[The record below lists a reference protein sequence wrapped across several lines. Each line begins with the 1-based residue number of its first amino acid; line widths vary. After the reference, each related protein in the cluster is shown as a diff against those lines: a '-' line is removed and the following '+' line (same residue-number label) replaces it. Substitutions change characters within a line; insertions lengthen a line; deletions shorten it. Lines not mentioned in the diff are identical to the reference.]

1 MNALDNKP
9 KHPTEDKRWKMVDS
23 TMRKYGHRPEAMIE
37 TLHRVQELFGFLDDD
52 ALHYVANTLRLPKSK
67 VFGVASF
74 YHHFQLKPQGKHT
87 CVVCMG
93 TACYIKGAGD
103 LLKKLEEDKNI
114 LPGETTED
122 KQVSLFA
129 SRCVGTCSMAPA
141 VVIDQK
147 IIGNV
152 TEDSIVNEFEKLE
165 EE

>member
-1 MNALDNKP
+1 MMQLGTKP
-9 KHPTEDKRWKMVDS
+9 EHPTDDKRWKMVDS
-23 TMRKYGHRPEAMIE
+23 TMRKYGHRQEAMIE
-37 TLHRVQELFGFLDDD
+37 TLHRVQELFGFLEDD
-52 ALHYVANTLRLPKSK
+52 ALMYVAKSLRLPPAK
-67 VFGVASF
+67 VYGVASF
-74 YHHFQLKPQGKHT
+74 YHYFQLKPAGKHT

-103 LLKKLEEDKNI
+103 LLKTLEEKKNI

-152 TEDSIVNEFEKLE
+152 ESDRIVEEFTKLE